1 YLKGFAL
8 QNAQIEHGRAKELQ
22 EFVADNKAN
31 VGRFMGQMAREVPQV
46 RNHFGKV
53 FGKKDTAPSH
63 TGPSYTEQAIAG
75 KQVTDYEQEWLDAMM
90 AQDGETDDLERRLI
104 ARIIE
109 EGE

>member
-1 YLKGFAL
+1 M
-8 QNAQIEHGRAKELQ
+8 Q
-22 EFVADNKAN
+22 
-31 VGRFMGQMAREVPQV
+31 QV

-53 FGKKDTAPSH
+53 FGKKDTSPIHASPSQ
-63 TGPSYTEQAIAG
+63 TGPSYTEQAMAG
-75 KQVTDYEQEWLDAMM
+75 EQVTDHEQEWLDAMM